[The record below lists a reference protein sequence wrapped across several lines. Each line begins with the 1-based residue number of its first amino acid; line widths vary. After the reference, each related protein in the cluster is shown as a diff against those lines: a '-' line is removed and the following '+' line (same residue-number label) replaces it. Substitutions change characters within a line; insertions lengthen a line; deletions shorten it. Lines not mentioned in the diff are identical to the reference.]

1 MLTPREKLL
10 SFILILIV
18 GVGFLLW
25 SIPLLFA
32 QEGSNRITLATT
44 TSTDN
49 SGLLEFLHPIMTKDT
64 GGLEVGVV
72 AVGTGAAIQQ
82 ARRGLADVVI
92 VHNRELEDQFVKDG
106 FGIHRVDLMYN
117 DFILVGPESDPA
129 GIKGLTNSSEI
140 FRRIYGER
148 GNSSFMSRGDGS
160 GTHLKELELWK
171 AADISIRSENSSWA
185 SENLWY
191 LESGAGMGETLTL
204 ASVSQSYT
212 ITDRGTWLFVHETLS
227 SMVLLA
233 SGPLEW
239 HNPYGVIL
247 VNPAKFQSGTI
258 KLDAAKKYVQWL
270 ISEKGQSLIDSYLI
284 GGEQAFFA
292 DFANHLNEMSSTEK
306 EFWGINGT

>member
-1 MLTPREKLL
+1 MRPREKLL
-10 SFILILIV
+10 AIFLILIV

-25 SIPLLFA
+25 SIPLLLP

-49 SGLLEFLHPIMTKDT
+49 SGLLEFLHPIMTNDT
-64 GGLEVGVV
+64 GGLEVDVV
-72 AVGTGAAIQQ
+72 AVGTGAAIEQ

-106 FGIHRVDLMYN
+106 FGFHRVDLMYN

-129 GIKGLTNSSEI
+129 GVKGITNSSEI

-148 GNSSFMSRGDGS
+148 ANSSFMSRGDGS
-160 GTHLKELELWK
+160 GTHLKELELWE
-171 AADISIRSENSSWA
+171 AAGVSIGSENSSWVG
-185 SENLWY
+185 ENPWY
-191 LESGAGMGETLTL
+191 LESGSGMGETLTL

-212 ITDRGTWLFVHETLS
+212 LTDRGTWLFVMERLS
-227 SMVLLA
+227 SLVLLA

-239 HNPYGVIL
+239 HNPYGAML
-247 VNPAKFQSGTI
+247 VNPTKFPSGTI
-258 KLDAAKKYVQWL
+258 KLDAAKKYIQWL
-270 ISEKGQSLIDSYLI
+270 ISDKGQNLIDTYLI

-292 DFANHLNEMSSTEK
+292 DFANHLSEMSGSEK
-306 EFWGINGT
+306 EFWGINGN